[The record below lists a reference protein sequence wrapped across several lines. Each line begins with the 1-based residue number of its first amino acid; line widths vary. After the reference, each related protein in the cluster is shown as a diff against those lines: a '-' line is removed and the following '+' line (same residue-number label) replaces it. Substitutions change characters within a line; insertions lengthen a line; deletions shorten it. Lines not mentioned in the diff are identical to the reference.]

1 MSDSSISRRES
12 SRKRKA
18 AQCSLGSGV
27 DKPIPAASAANKQ
40 TMTAVFIERAGGPNA
55 LVPQEVACPEP
66 KLNAYEVLIR
76 VAYIGVNRLDLEQR
90 LEGLKGT
97 DGKRFCP
104 GLECSGV
111 IEAVGEKVRHKVGDS
126 VCAFLDSGGYT
137 EKIVLP
143 SWRVL
148 CTPPDMDLRNAAC
161 LPEAAYTGW
170 SALSRAN
177 LGQGKTILIHESC
190 GDVAVFAIQMAKY
203 LRAKVFAAAD
213 SLKKQEFYK
222 TLGAD
227 KCFNYRNA
235 DFVSLV
241 QRQARETGGIDVVL
255 DSWAINLRKNLKIL
269 CNGGLLLYVD
279 VHGFSLEVLQIDS
292 LMSKN
297 ANIQVLCRSDK
308 SIDSIQELKAS
319 VWPAICAGHVKP
331 FIYEC
336 YPLSQAAKAHK
347 AMERKY
353 FFQRMLSAL
362 GPWTSKLERHVYT
375 GMVEKCVTG
384 KILLRVD
391 SIEEVKRH
399 S

>member
-177 LGQGKTILIHESC
+177 LGQGKTILMQIHESC

-241 QRQARETGGIDVVL
+241 QRQARET
-255 DSWAINLRKNLKIL
+255 
-269 CNGGLLLYVD
+269 
-279 VHGFSLEVLQIDS
+279 
-292 LMSKN
+292 
-297 ANIQVLCRSDK
+297 VLCRSDK